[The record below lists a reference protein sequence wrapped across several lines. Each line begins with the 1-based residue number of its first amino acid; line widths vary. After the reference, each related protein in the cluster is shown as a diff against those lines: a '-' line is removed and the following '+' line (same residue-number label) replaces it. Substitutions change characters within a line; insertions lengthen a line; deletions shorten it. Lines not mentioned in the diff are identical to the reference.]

1 MLQQHSIN
9 LTFYEKFIPKI
20 SFVAF
25 YFSVE
30 GPLLKKQRAQTL
42 NIILFK
48 LFTVLMVILI
58 KKTYFIKLNF

>member
-1 MLQQHSIN
+1 MQQQSII
-9 LTFYEKFIPKI
+9 LKFYEKFIPKI

-25 YFSVE
+25 CFSVE

-48 LFTVLMVILI
+48 LFTVIMVILI
-58 KKTYFIKLNF
+58 KKTYFIKINF